1 MKSTLKRELKA
12 REAVERETRSASN
25 VPRRFSR
32 FGGGGRCRRIRT
44 DRGSGRPLSNCGAL
58 CRGTRQ
64 RRFAVQAIR
73 HGGKVARGLPRA
85 L

>member
-25 VPRRFSR
+25 VPRWFSR
-32 FGGGGRCRRIRT
+32 FGGGGRVCRIRM
-44 DRGSGRPLSNCGAL
+44 DRSRGRPLSNCGAL
-58 CRGTRQ
+58 YRGTRQ
-64 RRFAVQAIR
+64 RRFAA
-73 HGGKVARGLPRA
+73 GDKASGKVARSLLRV